1 MRLVLVSA
9 DFDFARPSHY
19 HPLTRSLSR
28 SGSRPGP
35 VWFAC
40 LWTMVLKPSRAADAQ
55 SQNYERRNGSHVLA
69 KDSYCCLVPLIC
81 DSTFWEALF
90 LLTK

>member
-9 DFDFARPSHY
+9 DFDFALRPHF
-19 HPLTRSLSR
+19 HPFSR
-28 SGSRPGP
+28 SGSRPDP

-55 SQNYERRNGSHVLA
+55 SQSYERRNGSHGLE
-69 KDSYCCLVPLIC
+69 KDSYYCLVPSTT
-81 DSTFWEALF
+81 DSTFWEARF